1 MRIAIYVALWTALV
15 ALTGCAGVQL
25 QPPPLLTVPQI
36 QAQQAL
42 TAGIPAA
49 EIHDF
54 YVNGLTLAQMQCG
67 GFFDAAVMN
76 ALQNAQT
83 AGQAQI
89 LSGLA
94 SGIMGLAGV
103 GGPAT
108 AGVGMGAALVSNMIS
123 NQQSNSLAGTDPAGL
138 YTLTGVAQQ
147 TLIASISEPVTGA
160 DAYAA
165 VYAVE
170 RACTPAGIQ
179 ALKEQAIAAAPNH
192 LGVIGG
198 SSAPGPLAAP
208 AMRGMLPAPPMGR
221 SPALPMVRV
230 N

>member
-1 MRIAIYVALWTALV
+1 MFTRKLRPALAGLTLAL
-15 ALTGCAGVQL
+15 AGCAGQQL
-25 QPPPLLTVPQI
+25 MPSPLLTVPQI

-42 TAGIPAA
+42 TAGIPPAA
-49 EIHDF
+49 VHDF

-67 GFFDAAVMN
+67 GYFDSAVMN

-83 AGQAQI
+83 QGQAQI

-94 SGIMGLAGV
+94 LGLMGLTGV
-103 GGPAT
+103 GGPAV
-108 AGVGMGAALVSNMIS
+108 AAAGMGTNLITNMLT
-123 NQQSNSLAGTDPAGL
+123 NQQQNSLAGTDPAGI
-138 YTLTGVAQQ
+138 YTLTGAAQA
-147 TLIASISEPVTGA
+147 TLINSIQEPVTGA

-179 ALKEQAIAAAPNH
+179 ALKEDAIKAAPNH
-192 LGVIGG
+192 LVVTGQQP
-198 SSAPGPLAAP
+198 ALP
-208 AMRGMLPAPPMGR
+208 AMRPGIGPIQYR
-221 SPALPMVRV
+221 ALPMVRV